1 MRHAFLAVCAA
12 ALLLAG
18 CSSKSP
24 DSAASPTPTSATG
37 NHTALAPL
45 HFQGTVS
52 AGADPSN
59 FVPGTP
65 VGGGQPCS
73 LPTSTCYK
81 HAFTI
86 PGNASGNVSL
96 VATLK
101 WSVPANDL
109 DLYLY
114 QDGTQVSMDG
124 INSLPPGGVPAPE
137 QVMHVDG
144 LAPGNYEFWV
154 SVWNGAA
161 DAYTLDVTFG

>member
-1 MRHAFLAVCAA
+1 MLRTSLEGSSTPAAGSASMRHAFLAVCAA

-65 VGGGQPCS
+65 APGNPPPLPPLHFQATAGPGADAATFVPGTPVGGAQPCS

-81 HAFTI
+81 HA
-86 PGNASGNVSL
+86 
-96 VATLK
+96 
-101 WSVPANDL
+101 
-109 DLYLY
+109 
-114 QDGTQVSMDG
+114 
-124 INSLPPGGVPAPE
+124 
-137 QVMHVDG
+137 
-144 LAPGNYEFWV
+144 
-154 SVWNGAA
+154 
-161 DAYTLDVTFG
+161 